1 MSSSRLPEH
10 IRRQLDALPR
20 ATGVYMMRSASGE
33 VLYVGKA
40 VNLRQRVRSYW
51 SAAGQRVPKIRHLTA
66 QVETIEV
73 WTTDSELEALLLE
86 NNLIKEHR
94 PRYNVRLKDDKRYP
108 YIRVTWHEPYPK
120 VMMTRQMVRD
130 GSRYFGPFTSVWS
143 VRETL
148 DLLRRQFPYLTCN
161 RTITGQDERA
171 CLYYHIRLCAAPCIG
186 AVTKEEYR
194 AIIQG
199 LMAFLDGHHQELLD
213 RLRREMEEAAE
224 RLEFER
230 AAVLRDR
237 IAALERVVEHQKIVD
252 VGGGDRDVI
261 AFARDRD
268 NACVQVFFIRGG
280 RLIGRESFWLDNA
293 GDEDEAHVM
302 AAFIKQFYGES
313 VSVPSEILLPRD
325 LDEAL
330 IIKQWL
336 GQRRGADVVLRVP
349 REGPEKELVEMAT
362 RNALE
367 ALAHLK
373 AHWAS
378 QEHRHTAAIEALQ
391 QVLGLPHPPLRVECY
406 DVSHTQGTH
415 VVGSMVVLEKG
426 VPRKGHYRR
435 FCVRQARNDDV
446 ASLQEIVRRRLNN
459 WQEARQQP
467 GKNPW
472 GLLPDLMVVDGGR
485 GQLNAVLAVLAEFEL
500 EDVVP
505 VVALAKREEELHVPG
520 RAEPIRL
527 ERSSPALHLLQ
538 RARDEAHR
546 FALSYQ
552 RRLRERQALRSSLD
566 EIPGIGPKRRRRLLR
581 HFGSVEGIRRA
592 SEEEL
597 AAIPGMTRKLAQRVK
612 EHLGSGEAS
621 HER

>member
-1 MSSSRLPEH
+1 MSSNALPEH
-10 IRRQLDALPR
+10 IRRQLETLPR
-20 ATGVYMMRSASGE
+20 ATGVYMMKSASGE

-40 VNLRQRVRSYW
+40 VNVRQRVRSYW
-51 SAAGQRVPKIRHLTA
+51 SAAGQRVPKIRRLTA

-130 GSRYFGPFTSVWS
+130 GSRYFGPFTSAWS

-161 RTITGQDERA
+161 RTITGQDKRA

-186 AVTKEEYR
+186 AVTQEEYR
-194 AIIQG
+194 TIIQG
-199 LMAFLDGHHQELLD
+199 LMAFLDGHHEELLA
-213 RLRREMEEAAE
+213 RLHQEMMEAAE

-237 IAALERVVEHQKIVD
+237 IAALKQVVEHQKIVD

-261 AFARDRD
+261 AFARDRE
-268 NACVQVFFIRGG
+268 NACVQVFFIRGK
-280 RLIGRESFWLDNA
+280 LIGRESFWLDNA
-293 GDEDEAHVM
+293 NDEDEAHVM
-302 AAFIKQFYGES
+302 AAFLKQFYGES

-349 REGPEKELVEMAT
+349 REGPERALVEMAT

-378 QEHRHTAAIEALQ
+378 QEHRHTEAIEILQ
-391 QVLGLPHPPLRVECY
+391 QVLSLPHPPVRIECY
-406 DVSHTQGTH
+406 DVSHTQGTY
-415 VVGSMVVLEKG
+415 VVGSMAVLEKG
-426 VPRKGHYRR
+426 VPRKSHYRR
-435 FCVRQARNDDV
+435 FRVRQARNDDV
-446 ASLQEIVRRRLNN
+446 ASLQEIVRRRLEN
-459 WQEARQQP
+459 WQEAQHQP
-467 GKNPW
+467 GGNPW
-472 GLLPDLMVVDGGR
+472 GLLPDLIVVDGGR
-485 GQLNAVLAVLAEFEL
+485 GQLNAILAVLAEFQL
-500 EDVVP
+500 DDVVP
-505 VVALAKREEELHVPG
+505 AVALAKREEELYVPG
-520 RAEPIRL
+520 QTKPLRL

-538 RARDEAHR
+538 RVRDEAHR
-546 FALSYQ
+546 FAVSYQ
-552 RRLRERQALRSSLD
+552 RRLRERNALRSSLD

-581 HFGSVEGIRRA
+581 RFGSVDGIRRA
-592 SEEEL
+592 SVEEL
-597 AAIPGMTRKLAQRVK
+597 AAVPGMTKTLAQRVK
-612 EHLGSGEAS
+612 DYLGSGDPA